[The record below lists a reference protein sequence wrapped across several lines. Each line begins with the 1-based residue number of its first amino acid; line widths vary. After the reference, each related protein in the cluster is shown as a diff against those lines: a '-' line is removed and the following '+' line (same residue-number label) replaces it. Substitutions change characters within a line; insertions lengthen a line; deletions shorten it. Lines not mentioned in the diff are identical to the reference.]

1 MAQGITSL
9 FGRISRT
16 LNAVQDPTN
25 LMASDSQ
32 DQITIM
38 DTLIV
43 SAMADSANSTTVS
56 FEDLISGY

>member
-32 DQITIM
+32 DQITMM

-56 FEDLISGY
+56 LEDLISGY

>member
-32 DQITIM
+32 DQITMM